1 MNIFIFEMKGNIKS
15 ILIWASAVPFF
26 LFLYM
31 AFFPSLAA
39 SPDSFNSIM
48 EEFPAEVMAL
58 MGINPDL
65 PMMTIMGYFSLTMSF
80 VMIPVAIQASNYGFN
95 ILSVEEKFDRK
106 RAQVN
111 APRTCDIDIVDF
123 NGEVINILNK
133 NISLEIPHPRL
144 EKRSFVLYPIREID
158 KNWKSPLSGKK
169 IDQLIENLDAET
181 KKNITII

>member
-1 MNIFIFEMKGNIKS
+1 MILLSLGSNLPSKFGDSKKTLLKS
-15 ILIWASAVPFF
+15 YEFFNNSEVKILKKS
-26 LFLYM
+26 
-31 AFFPSLAA
+31 
-39 SPDSFNSIM
+39 SFYES
-48 EEFPAEVMAL
+48 
-58 MGINPDL
+58 
-65 PMMTIMGYFSLTMSF
+65 
-80 VMIPVAIQASNYGFN
+80 VAIPNKSDPKFINSVISIETKFSPEELIKY

-158 KNWKSPLSGKK
+158 KNWKSPLSGKY
-169 IDQLIENLDAET
+169 IDQLIENLDTET

>member
-1 MNIFIFEMKGNIKS
+1 MKALPVPNKSDPKFI
-15 ILIWASAVPFF
+15 
-26 LFLYM
+26 
-31 AFFPSLAA
+31 
-39 SPDSFNSIM
+39 NSVI
-48 EEFPAEVMAL
+48 
-58 MGINPDL
+58 
-65 PMMTIMGYFSLTMSF
+65 
-80 VMIPVAIQASNYGFN
+80 
-95 ILSVEEKFDRK
+95 SVETKFSAEELIKYILNVEERFDRK
-106 RAQVN
+106 REQIN

-123 NGEVINILNK
+123 NGEIINIFNK

>member
-1 MNIFIFEMKGNIKS
+1 MILLSLGSNLPSKFGDSKKTLLKS
-15 ILIWASAVPFF
+15 YEFFNNSDVKILKKS
-26 LFLYM
+26 
-31 AFFPSLAA
+31 
-39 SPDSFNSIM
+39 SFYES
-48 EEFPAEVMAL
+48 
-58 MGINPDL
+58 
-65 PMMTIMGYFSLTMSF
+65 
-80 VMIPVAIQASNYGFN
+80 VAIPNKSDPKFINSVISIETKFSPEELIKY

-158 KNWKSPLSGKK
+158 KNWKSPLSGKY
-169 IDQLIENLDAET
+169 IDQLIENLDTET

>member
-1 MNIFIFEMKGNIKS
+1 MILLSLGSNLPSKFGDSKKTLLKCYEFFNNSEVKILKKSSFYESVAIPNKSDPKS
-15 ILIWASAVPFF
+15 INSVISIETKFSPEELIK
-26 LFLYM
+26 Y
-31 AFFPSLAA
+31 
-39 SPDSFNSIM
+39 
-48 EEFPAEVMAL
+48 
-58 MGINPDL
+58 
-65 PMMTIMGYFSLTMSF
+65 
-80 VMIPVAIQASNYGFN
+80 

-158 KNWKSPLSGKK
+158 KNWKSPLSGKY
-169 IDQLIENLDAET
+169 IDQLIENLDVET